1 MKIKE
6 LERKLKENG
15 CWFLGHGKRHDHW
28 FSPITNRSFPIPR
41 HGAREMPLGTLK
53 EIQKQSGVVF

>member
-6 LERKLKENG
+6 LERKLKESG

-28 FSPITNRSFPIPR
+28 FSSITNRSFPIPR
-41 HGAREMPLGTLK
+41 HGTKEMPLGTLK
-53 EIQKQSGVVF
+53 EIQKQSGVIL